1 MSLIRR
7 LGNKSKMLP
16 SLCSYFPDNIVTFI
30 DLFMGSGAVSFAM
43 LDRAKYVIANDNDE
57 DIFNVFLAVK
67 EHPDELL
74 DAILTMPIHES
85 LFNHWKT
92 HHETE
97 CVWRAARFLML
108 SNFGLYG
115 KPDTLN
121 FGQSNK
127 KEILFANIHAMLEKV
142 STVQFMSCDF
152 RDVLG
157 KTAGRHERDLKQWF
171 VYSDPPYLETTNNF
185 SSSFTAQDTQE
196 LFELLVKS
204 GLRFAVSEFDHP
216 VVMECAARHGLYV
229 TNLGERQNLK
239 NRRTE
244 LLITTYQ
251 TFPRQP
257 TLF

>member
-16 SLCSYFPDNIVTFI
+16 ALCSYFPDNIVTFI
-30 DLFMGSGAVSFAM
+30 DMFMGSGAVSFAM
-43 LDRAKYVIANDNDE
+43 LDRAKYVIANDKDE

-85 LFNHWKT
+85 LFKYWKT

-121 FGQSNK
+121 FGQCNP
-127 KEILFANIHAMLEKV
+127 KEILLANIHAMLEKV

-157 KTAGRHERDLKQWF
+157 KIAVRHECDMKQWF
-171 VYSDPPYLETTNNF
+171 AYADPPYLETDNNY
-185 SSSFTAQDTQE
+185 SASFTAQDTQE
-196 LFELLVKS
+196 LFDLLVNS
-204 GLRFAVSEFDHP
+204 GMRFAVSEFAHP

-244 LLITTYQ
+244 LLITNYQ